1 MVKNSLRSQP
11 QQRLYSLDVLRGFD
25 MFWIS
30 GGGYLAILLSRMT
43 GATWLETQME
53 HAPWA
58 GFHFEDLIF
67 PMFMFISGVA
77 ITFSVKSKLQKNV
90 SKKKLFGKVFKRL
103 VLLIVLGLLYN
114 GVFQNGFANAR
125 IASVLAQIGIGYFF
139 ASLIVIYFESFRSR
153 IIWVISILTG
163 YGILQLLVPVP
174 GYGAGV
180 LTATGS
186 INSYIDQLFLP
197 GRLYGTTYDPEGIL
211 CSLSATGITLLGTIA
226 GNILRRKKTTDWQK
240 IGYLVITGVGLIVL
254 ALLFSSFYPIIKRT
268 WTSTFNMLAGGI
280 SFVLL
285 ALFYLVIDHWKFQK
299 WAFYFRVIGVNSIF
313 VYLFHRIIDTYYVA
327 GFFVGWIAKPL
338 GKSGELIIAVG
349 ALAVIWLVLYFMYKK
364 KVFLRV

>member
-1 MVKNSLRSQP
+1 MAKKSLRSQP

-25 MFWIS
+25 MFWIT
-30 GGGYLAILLSRMT
+30 GGGYLVVLLSRMT
-43 GATWLETQME
+43 GATWLEAQME
-53 HAPWA
+53 HAQWA

-90 SKKKLFGKVFKRL
+90 SKKKLLGKVFKRL
-103 VLLIVLGLLYN
+103 VLLFVLGLLYN
-114 GVFQNGFANAR
+114 GAFQNGFANAR
-125 IASVLAQIGIGYFF
+125 IASVLAQIGVGYFF

-153 IIWVISILTG
+153 IIWVVGILVG
-163 YGILQLLVPVP
+163 YGVLQLLVPVP
-174 GYGAGV
+174 GFGAGV
-180 LTATGS
+180 LDKTGS

-197 GRLYGTTYDPEGIL
+197 GRLYETTYDPEGIL

-240 IGYLVITGVGLIVL
+240 IGYLVATGVGLIIL
-254 ALLFSSFYPIIKRT
+254 ALLFSSFYPIIKRV

-280 SFVLL
+280 SFILL
-285 ALFYLVIDHWKFQK
+285 ALFFLIIDHWKFQK
-299 WAFYFRVIGVNSIF
+299 WAFYFRVIGMNSIF
-313 VYLFHRIIDTYYVA
+313 VYLFRRIINIYDLS

-338 GKSGELIIAVG
+338 GKSGELVIAIG
-349 ALAVIWLVLYFMYKK
+349 ALAVVWLVLYFMYRK